1 MRPFH
6 AFNILEVLMKTFSRL
21 RAVLIIILSIVFLV
35 ALIQTVCVLL
45 DRKQANDT
53 YEDLQK
59 LVVVEDT
66 EPSETDS
73 PTTKD
78 FPETTPQKEQNTFIE
93 VDFKTLQEKYPDVVA
108 WLYCEGTPINYP
120 VAQGKDNNQYLRHL
134 LSGEYN
140 TAGTLFADYRNAVIG
155 QDANYVIYGH
165 NMKDG
170 TMFSSLIKYK
180 QQAYYDEHPVVYL
193 LTPDKSYCIELLA
206 GYVTSVDSDA
216 YKLDFDTVEQMD
228 KYVAETIKKS
238 TFKTNAEYEPGDRLI
253 TFSTCSYEYIN
264 ARYVLVGLMKE
275 I

>member
-1 MRPFH
+1 
-6 AFNILEVLMKTFSRL
+6 MKTFSRL
-21 RAVLIIILSIVFLV
+21 GAILIIVLSIVFLV
-35 ALIQTVCVLL
+35 ALIQTACVLL

-66 EPSETDS
+66 EPSETDP

-78 FPETTPQKEQNTFIE
+78 FRETTSQEKQNTFIE

-155 QDANYVIYGH
+155 LDDNYVIYGH

-170 TMFSSLIKYK
+170 TMLSSLIKYK
-180 QQAYYDEHPVVYL
+180 QQSYYDEYQVIYL
-193 LTPDKSYCIELLA
+193 LTPDKNYRIELLA
-206 GYVTSVDSDA
+206 GYVTSVASDA

-238 TFKTNAEYEPGDRLI
+238 TFKTNAEYKPGDRLI
-253 TFSTCSYEYIN
+253 TFSTCSYEYTN